1 MPDSKAKLFAMAETL
16 LFVVRPMVVMV
27 AALMP
32 IVNPLGT
39 APLFLSMSA
48 DLPPHGRHVLARRVA
63 INAFLMLIGAMLL
76 GSHILEFFG
85 ISIPI
90 VRVAGGLLVIAN
102 GWRLINAED
111 TPHDHVPSAQD
122 TWEREVGRRAFY
134 PLTFPLTVGP
144 GSISV
149 AVTLGARFTDTPAV
163 LDLISEVV
171 AVAIIALTVFFSY
184 RFAARLVG
192 SLGPTGTS
200 VFLRLSS
207 FILLCIGVAI
217 FWSGLE
223 ALIRGLR

>member
-1 MPDSKAKLFAMAETL
+1 MSLVSDAL
-16 LFVVRPMVVMV
+16 LDVLRPLLVTV

-32 IVNPLGT
+32 IVNPVGT
-39 APLFLSMSA
+39 APIFYAMSA
-48 DLPPHGRHVLARRVA
+48 DLPADGRRIAARKVA
-63 INAFLMLIGAMLL
+63 INAFFLLIAAMLV
-76 GSHILEFFG
+76 GSHILGFFG

-111 TPHDHVPSAQD
+111 APHSPTPGPREA
-122 TWEREVGRRAFY
+122 WEREIGPRAFY
-134 PLTFPLTVGP
+134 PLTFPLTIGP

-149 AVTLGARFTDTPAV
+149 AVTLGARLTDSGAAQ
-163 LDLISEVV
+163 DLISEVA
-171 AVAIIALTVFFSY
+171 AVAIIALSVFFSY
-184 RFAARLVG
+184 RFSSRLVR